1 MRDEQSRGNVRGA
14 VMTATTRPRIER
26 ALGEV
31 AQAAREQG
39 RTGAGRCQPGV
50 METSWPRHWHWGRK
64 ERCTWLT
71 AWITKSK
78 KVEPKHL
85 AEVTRERVTAIH

>member
-39 RTGAGRCQPGV
+39 RTRAGRCQPRGDGDELAEALAV
-50 METSWPRHWHWGRK
+50 GTEG
-64 ERCTWLT
+64 E
-71 AWITKSK
+71 
-78 KVEPKHL
+78 VHL
-85 AEVTRERVTAIH
+85 ADCLDNEE